1 MTHGHTDAI
10 SIIAPTARGTDT
22 TAAIGVSPVIA
33 PSTATTAEAHAIAA
47 ARLDEESIMFR
58 MSNLS
63 WSEDAKPKA
72 AERHTPTFANYRETL
87 SPESCTP
94 RTLEDD
100 DAFMQLLR
108 TIERQADAFSR
119 YAEDCRESARSAR
132 RSARTSLAIAVLS
145 LLITLLSL
153 LQQFGVLQAF
163 AVFLAGL
170 L

>member
-1 MTHGHTDAI
+1 
-10 SIIAPTARGTDT
+10 
-22 TAAIGVSPVIA
+22 
-33 PSTATTAEAHAIAA
+33 
-47 ARLDEESIMFR
+47 MFR

-72 AERHTPTFANYRETL
+72 AERHTSTFANYRETL

-100 DAFMQLLR
+100 DAFMQMLR
-108 TIERQADAFSR
+108 TIDRQADAFSR
-119 YAEDCRESARSAR
+119 YTEDCRESARSAR
-132 RSARTSLAIAVLS
+132 RSARTSLVIAILS